1 MTQTDEEIKK
11 LSYEF
16 RDKLRL
22 GDDLDIMVFNL
33 YKANQILLIKIIIDM
48 IDSIEVDRCYSCNDS
63 IRDSILLKL
72 KDLIKYI

>member
-48 IDSIEVDRCYSCNDS
+48 IDSIEVDRCYYCNDS